1 MPTPKDNSSSKSQIS
16 INLTSF
22 QKKFIAMLTISVVVV
37 LVAFIFINKEASKI
51 LSISE
56 SINKFR
62 ENQSDINNLMEYIA
76 KMERQS
82 KEVGNDH
89 LKYQEL
95 LTDKRDL
102 ADVRK
107 NINNIFL
114 KKKLDPMFS
123 FVTENSPKEKEPGSY
138 GFSLVVTGQIDK
150 ILEAVQ
156 EIKNLKIL
164 ISFDQVII
172 NKVLPKSVAVPEI
185 DNISRESPDATIP
198 KVVIPKTDIYK
209 VTINGKIYLK
219 EPIIEAKNE

>member
-22 QKKFIAMLTISVVVV
+22 QKKFIAMLTVSIVVV

>member
-1 MPTPKDNSSSKSQIS
+1 MPTPTDNQQTKPKNS
-16 INLTSF
+16 INLNSF
-22 QKKFIAMLTISVVVV
+22 QKKFIAMLSVSILALVVS
-37 LVAFIFINKEASKI
+37 FIFINKESAKI
-51 LSISE
+51 LSITQ

-107 NINNIFL
+107 NINSIFL
-114 KKKLDPMFS
+114 KKKLDPLFS

-138 GFSLVVTGQIDK
+138 GFNLVVTGQLDK
-150 ILEAVQ
+150 ILQAVQ
-156 EIKNLKIL
+156 EVKNLKIL
-164 ISFDQVII
+164 ITFDQVVI
-172 NKVLPKSVAVPEI
+172 NKVLPKSVAIPEI
-185 DNISRESPDATIP
+185 DNISREYPVATIP

-209 VTINGKIYLK
+209 VTIPGKIYLK
-219 EPIIEAKNE
+219 ESIIEAKNE

>member
-1 MPTPKDNSSSKSQIS
+1 MPTPKDNLSPKSQTS

-22 QKKFIAMLTISVVVV
+22 QKKFIAMLTVSIVVV

>member
-1 MPTPKDNSSSKSQIS
+1 MPTPKDNSSPKSQIS

-22 QKKFIAMLTISVVVV
+22 QKKFIAMLTVSIVVV

>member
-1 MPTPKDNSSSKSQIS
+1 MPTPKDNLSPKSQIS

-22 QKKFIAMLTISVVVV
+22 QKKFIAMLTVSIVVV

-150 ILEAVQ
+150 ILQAVQ

>member
-1 MPTPKDNSSSKSQIS
+1 MPTPKDNLSPKSQIS

-22 QKKFIAMLTISVVVV
+22 QKKFIAMLTVSIVVV